1 MRRID
6 KKQKLFRLRIF
17 LITAALVSV
26 IVVADRR
33 IRPIVYD
40 MSEHASRET
49 AVMAVNKTVEE
60 LLTDEN
66 NNFSKL
72 AEIKYNNSGD
82 ISSVQT
88 DVTGINL
95 LQSKISQLVTKDFDN
110 ISENSAEFS
119 LGTLSGFSPLNNLG
133 PKIRIKILPIG
144 NVETSLI
151 STFKNA
157 GINQSNHQ
165 IILNV
170 KARVITVLPGY
181 SQKNDINLQYILSD
195 TVIVGNVPDGYTYI
209 SGDGRDIISKANDY
223 SGTQIKK

>member
-95 LQSKISQLVTKDFDN
+95 LQSKISQMVTKDFDN

>member
-49 AVMAVNKTVEE
+49 AVIAVNKTVEE

-72 AEIKYNNSGD
+72 AEIKYNNFGD

-95 LQSKISQLVTKDFDN
+95 LQSKISQMVTKDFDN